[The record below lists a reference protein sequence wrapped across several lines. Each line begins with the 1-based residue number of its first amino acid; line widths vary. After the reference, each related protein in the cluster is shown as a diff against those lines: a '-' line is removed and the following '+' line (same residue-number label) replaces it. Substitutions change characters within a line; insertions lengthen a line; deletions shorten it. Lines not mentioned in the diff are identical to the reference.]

1 MKQCLREELQ
11 GEGAGGRQGRGPLSD
26 WHTSP
31 KAVAL
36 DVKAWMTS
44 SNTRKECSQRPLEAG
59 AAWEAAAGGGGHVP
73 VATAPAALNPSRGA
87 GGKDESEAAAPLAGK
102 PASGEAGER
111 GGAE

>member
-1 MKQCLREELQ
+1 V
-11 GEGAGGRQGRGPLSD
+11 AH

-73 VATAPAALNPSRGA
+73 VAAAPASVLQHRL
-87 GGKDESEAAAPLAGK
+87 AAASSRRRKNGDGIHCTLGRRREGK
-102 PASGEAGER
+102 
-111 GGAE
+111 